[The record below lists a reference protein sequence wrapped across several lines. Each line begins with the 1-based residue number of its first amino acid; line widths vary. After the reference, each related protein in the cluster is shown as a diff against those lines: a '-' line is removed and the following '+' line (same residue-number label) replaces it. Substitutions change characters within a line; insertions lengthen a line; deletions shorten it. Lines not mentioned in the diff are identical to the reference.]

1 MGKKKNRS
9 TSGPADELSDSL
21 DFLIRDTRLVLT
33 SYIAQR
39 TAGNGIPI
47 RLWFPLRVLYN
58 NEAITQRELGRML
71 GYGDAHAGVIVAFMQ
86 RRGLIDRRQS
96 AVDRRR
102 IDLYLTPTGKA
113 AARRSLRLMR
123 AINDRIVAGFSPTE
137 AAALKSLL
145 SRARENLKTG

>member
-1 MGKKKNRS
+1 MKKPKGRPAP
-9 TSGPADELSDSL
+9 GPAEELANSL

-39 TAGNGIPI
+39 VAGHGIPI
-47 RLWFPLRVLYN
+47 RLWFPLRILYS

-71 GYGDAHAGVIVAFMQ
+71 GYGDAHAGVIVRFMH

-102 IDLYLTPTGKA
+102 IDLYLTPAGKA

-123 AINDRIVAGFSPTE
+123 SINARIVAGFTPAE
-137 AAALKSLL
+137 AAALKALL
-145 SRARENLKTG
+145 ARARENLKT